1 MRRAFA
7 IAGLDALL
15 STLIYGQATTAA
27 PAFDVASVKV
37 SNSVDYRGS
46 FHIDDGRISM
56 HNYSMVGIIQYAYH
70 VNFDRIAGPDSLFTQ
85 YYDID
90 ATFAPDADGEAVRLM
105 TQKLLAD
112 RFKLSL
118 HHDQSS
124 TPVYALVVGKKAPK
138 LRAAVEDARPG
149 CELKGSQL
157 TCRYPKTTV
166 AEFAQEIPH
175 WLSQH
180 WLAYPVVDQ
189 TGIEGLYDISLTFTW
204 TNHAEDTV
212 DPPGLSLFDALDEQL
227 GLKLEQRKAPFDR
240 LVIDRIERVPV
251 AN

>member
-7 IAGLDALL
+7 ITGLGALL
-15 STLIYGQATTAA
+15 PALIYGQAATSA
-27 PAFDVASVKV
+27 PAFEVASVKV
-37 SNSVDYRGS
+37 SNSVDFRSSGD
-46 FHIDDGRISM
+46 IENGRFWM
-56 HNYSMVGIIQYAYH
+56 HNSPMAGIIQYAYH
-70 VNFDRIAGPDSLFTQ
+70 VNFDRIAGPDWLLTQ

-90 ATFAPDADGEAVRLM
+90 ATFEPGTDPEAVRLM

-118 HHDQSS
+118 HHDQTA

-138 LRAAVEDARPG
+138 LRTAVEDARPG
-149 CELKGSQL
+149 CELKGLQL
-157 TCRYPKTTV
+157 TCRYPKITV

-189 TGIEGLYDISLTFTW
+189 TGIQGVYDVSLTFTM

-212 DPPGLSLFDALDEQL
+212 EPPGLSLFDAIEEQL

-240 LVIDRIERVPV
+240 IVVDHVERVPLP
-251 AN
+251 N

>member
-70 VNFDRIAGPDSLFTQ
+70 INFDRIAGPDSLFTQ

-90 ATFAPDADGEAVRLM
+90 ATFAPGADGEAVRLM

-124 TPVYALVVGKKAPK
+124 TPVYALVVGKKGPK
-138 LRAAVEDARPG
+138 LKPASEGERPRF
-149 CELKGSQL
+149 EMKGSQF
-157 TCRYPKTTV
+157 TCRYPKTTL
-166 AEFAQEIPH
+166 AEFAEEIPH

-180 WLAYPVVDQ
+180 WLAYPAVDH
-189 TGIEGLYDISLTFTW
+189 TGIQGEYDISLTFTW

-212 DPPGLSLFDALDEQL
+212 DPPGLSLFDALNEQL

-240 LVIDRIERVPV
+240 IVIDRIERVPV